1 MAGIFSLFKKK
12 TFGLAAPMKGECVP
26 LSRVPDPTFADGLL
40 GKGVAIIPADGNV
53 YAPADGEVTMAFQ
66 PGHAVAMTPADG
78 IEVLVHI
85 GLETVSL
92 EGKPFTM
99 HVVDGQKVS
108 KGDLMI
114 EADLDAIRAAGREI
128 ITPVV
133 VCNADAFSEVE
144 TLAGRQVAPEDE
156 VITVKP

>member
-1 MAGIFSLFKKK
+1 
-12 TFGLAAPMKGECVP
+12 MKGECVP
-26 LSRVPDPTFADGLL
+26 LSRVPDPTFAAGLL

-66 PGHAVAMTPADG
+66 TGHAVAMTTADG

>member
-1 MAGIFSLFKKK
+1 
-12 TFGLAAPMKGECVP
+12 
-26 LSRVPDPTFADGLL
+26 
-40 GKGVAIIPADGNV
+40 
-53 YAPADGEVTMAFQ
+53 MAFQ
-66 PGHAVAMTPADG
+66 TGHAVAMTTADG

>member
-1 MAGIFSLFKKK
+1 M
-12 TFGLAAPMKGECVP
+12 
-26 LSRVPDPTFADGLL
+26 PDPTFADGLL

-66 PGHAVAMTPADG
+66 TGHAVAMTTADG

-144 TLAGRQVAPEDE
+144 TLAGRK
-156 VITVKP
+156 TRSSR

>member
-1 MAGIFSLFKKK
+1 
-12 TFGLAAPMKGECVP
+12 MKGECVP

-66 PGHAVAMTPADG
+66 TGHAVAMTTADG

-85 GLETVSL
+85 GLDTVSL

>member
-1 MAGIFSLFKKK
+1 
-12 TFGLAAPMKGECVP
+12 MKGECVP

-66 PGHAVAMTPADG
+66 TGHAVAMTTADG

-108 KGDLMI
+108 KGDLII

-128 ITPVV
+128 ITPGG

>member
-1 MAGIFSLFKKK
+1 MAI
-12 TFGLAAPMKGECVP
+12 T
-26 LSRVPDPTFADGLL
+26 
-40 GKGVAIIPADGNV
+40 
-53 YAPADGEVTMAFQ
+53 PADGEVTMAFQ
-66 PGHAVAMTPADG
+66 TGHAVAMTTADG
-78 IEVLVHI
+78 IEVLIHI

-99 HVVDGQKVS
+99 HVVDGQKVG

-133 VCNADAFSEVE
+133 VCNADAFSEVG
-144 TLAGRQVAPEDE
+144 TLAGRQVAPGDE
-156 VITVKP
+156 VITVNP

>member
-1 MAGIFSLFKKK
+1 
-12 TFGLAAPMKGECVP
+12 MKGECVP

-66 PGHAVAMTPADG
+66 TGHAVAMTTADG
-78 IEVLVHI
+78 VEVLVHI

-144 TLAGRQVAPEDE
+144 TFAGRQVAPEDE

>member
-1 MAGIFSLFKKK
+1 
-12 TFGLAAPMKGECVP
+12 MKGECVP

-66 PGHAVAMTPADG
+66 TGHAVAMTTADG

-133 VCNADAFSEVE
+133 VCNADAFPKWRHL
-144 TLAGRQVAPEDE
+144 LAGRSRRK
-156 VITVKP
+156 TRSSR

>member
-1 MAGIFSLFKKK
+1 
-12 TFGLAAPMKGECVP
+12 MKGECVP

-66 PGHAVAMTPADG
+66 TGHAVAMTTADG

>member
-1 MAGIFSLFKKK
+1 MAGIFGLFKKK
-12 TFGLAAPMKGECVP
+12 TFGLAAPMEGECVP
-26 LSRVPDPTFADGLL
+26 LGRVPDPTFADGLL

-66 PGHAVAMTPADG
+66 TGHAVAMTTADG
-78 IEVLVHI
+78 IEVLIHI

-99 HVVDGQKVS
+99 HVVDGQKVG

-133 VCNADAFSEVE
+133 VCNADAFSEVG
-144 TLAGRQVAPEDE
+144 TLAGRQVAPGDE
-156 VITVKP
+156 VITVNP

>member
-1 MAGIFSLFKKK
+1 
-12 TFGLAAPMKGECVP
+12 MKGECVP

-66 PGHAVAMTPADG
+66 TGHAVAMTTADG

-133 VCNADAFSEVE
+133 VCNADEFSEVE
-144 TLAGRQVAPEDE
+144 TLVGRQVAPEDE

>member
-1 MAGIFSLFKKK
+1 
-12 TFGLAAPMKGECVP
+12 
-26 LSRVPDPTFADGLL
+26 
-40 GKGVAIIPADGNV
+40 
-53 YAPADGEVTMAFQ
+53 
-66 PGHAVAMTPADG
+66 
-78 IEVLVHI
+78 
-85 GLETVSL
+85 
-92 EGKPFTM
+92 M